1 MNLKVLIASVLFIQV
16 SLGTFAQTKANSN
29 ISILISKQKSG
40 EDQIKYSDST
50 FGYSV
55 IVPKWW
61 AIKETPSPNFFGG
74 TFPEIEK
81 SESALL
87 FKSFEKEKFK
97 TLDNFQKWVITGY
110 RSGDIPK
117 WSDSQK
123 VLYIKNLSDFSAIGK
138 AFKVQLK
145 SEDTFYNSCYIIV
158 ETSRSFLW
166 IDLTAKRET
175 YDVDFKKFE
184 KLMSQFTAF

>member
-1 MNLKVLIASVLFIQV
+1 MNVKVLIASVLFIHV
-16 SLGTFAQTKANSN
+16 SLVTFAQKKANSN

-123 VLYIKNLSDFSAIGK
+123 VLYIKNLSDFSAIGQ